1 MRLMVA
7 RQRPARA
14 SASRRT
20 ASQSPPA
27 SGVGEQMRTWTPS
40 VDVVAKQNVAGNAA
54 QSASTL
60 QPGVHVS
67 PVVGF
72 STQAFGRFRALPP
85 LAPRPAQSDERVHG
99 FVHHA
104 ARHERPAL
112 QAFAAG
118 SQGSPTPL

>member
-1 MRLMVA
+1 
-7 RQRPARA
+7 
-14 SASRRT
+14 
-20 ASQSPPA
+20 
-27 SGVGEQMRTWTPS
+27 MRTWTPS